1 MGVFVPPPRIK
12 PFLGE
17 FGTPLPYVCSCDIR
31 VFNSEQNLSISSGA
45 IRWMALS
52 QHERDAYA
60 RMANEENRK
69 SQGEKEQKGYQI
81 ATYPYKGPLGSTGP
95 YDSFTGRILGT
106 INLPLR

>member
-31 VFNSEQNLSISSGA
+31 VLNSERNLSISIGA
-45 IRWMALS
+45 IQWGALS
-52 QHERDAYA
+52 QEARDSYD

-69 SQGEKEQKGYQI
+69 IQDEKEQKGYRI

-95 YDSFTGRILGT
+95 YDSFMARLLGT
-106 INLPLR
+106 INLSFR